1 MSFLDW
7 IILVLFLGALI
18 GIVLWVLK
26 HKKDDTSDYFLSGRS
41 ETWLAVGAA
50 IFAANIGSEHLVGLA
65 GAGAESGMAMA
76 HWEMHGWL
84 ILILGWVFVPFY
96 AHSKVF
102 TMPEFLMKR
111 FNKETSSTL
120 SIITLISYV
129 LTKVSVTAFTGGIF
143 LETVLGINFWVG
155 AIGLVL
161 LTGIFTVLGG
171 MKGIMTISV
180 VQTPILIAGAIT
192 ILILGLLKVG
202 GGGLLDGWNAVK
214 EIASANGATNMH
226 LIHPKGDVW
235 YDKFP
240 GISVFFGAAI
250 IGFWYWCTD
259 QHIVQRALAAKN
271 LNHARKGTIFAGFLK
286 ILPVFMFLIPGM
298 IAAALK
304 AKGVAGFDFD
314 SNDKAYG
321 SLVTNLLPMGVK
333 GLVVVGFVAALMTS
347 LAAHFNSSATLFT
360 IDFYKHYRPN
370 ESEHKLV
377 IVGRIATISVVLLGL
392 VWIRI
397 MKSLGA
403 VLYEYLQNVQS
414 LIAPAIAAV
423 FLLGVFHRK
432 ITPKAGQ
439 WGLIIGSLVGL
450 FRLVLMIFDP
460 GSHFDQVTEKLV
472 TDPSMHTGI
481 FSILKINWIHFCIF
495 LFFFTMALMV
505 IISFFT
511 PKATEKQLQGIT
523 YFSQSPEQMAE
534 TRNSWSKWD
543 VFTTLIVIAVCVV
556 FYIYFW

>member
-1 MSFLDW
+1 MSTIDW
-7 IILVLFLGALI
+7 IILVLFLVALI

-65 GAGAESGMAMA
+65 GAGAESGLAMA
-76 HWEMHGWL
+76 HWEMQGWM

-102 TMPEFLMKR
+102 TMPEFLLKR
-111 FNKETSSTL
+111 YNKNTSSTL

-143 LETVLGINFWVG
+143 LQSVMGIDFWTG

-161 LTGIFTVLGG
+161 LTGVFTVLGG

-180 VQTPILIAGAIT
+180 IQTPILIAGALT
-192 ILILGLLKVG
+192 ILILGLLKLG
-202 GGGLLDGWNAVK
+202 GGGILEGWQEVVK
-214 EIASANGATNMH
+214 YSGDNMH
-226 LIHPKGDVW
+226 LLHSKGDPW
-235 YDKFP
+235 FDKFP
-240 GISVFFGAAI
+240 GVGVIFGAAI

-259 QHIVQRALAAKN
+259 QHIVQRALAAKD
-271 LNHARKGTIFAGFLK
+271 LNNARKGTIFAGFLK

-314 SNDKAYG
+314 TNDKAYG
-321 SLVTNLLPMGVK
+321 SMVTNLLPIGVK
-333 GLVVVGFVAALMTS
+333 GIVVVGFIAALMTS

-360 IDFYKHYRPN
+360 IDFYKNYRPN
-370 ESEHKLV
+370 ASEHRLV
-377 IVGRIATISVVLLGL
+377 WIGRMATIAVVALGL
-392 VWIRI
+392 VWIPVMRG
-397 MKSLGA
+397 LGS
-403 VLYEYLQNVQS
+403 VLYEYLQEVQS

-423 FLLGVFHRK
+423 FLLGVFNRR

-439 WGLIIGSLVGL
+439 WGLILGFIIGM
-450 FRLVLMIFDP
+450 FRLGLMIFKSSIAPDSLF
-460 GSHFDQVTEKLV
+460 GMILAVNWLHFEL
-472 TDPSMHTGI
+472 
-481 FSILKINWIHFCIF
+481 F
-495 LFFFTMALMV
+495 LFFFIMAVMV
-505 IISFFT
+505 AVSIFT
-511 PKATEKQLQGIT
+511 PRASETQLQGLT
-523 YFSQSPEQMAE
+523 YFSQSPEQIAE
-534 TRNSWSKWD
+534 TRNSWSRLD
-543 VFTTLIVIAVCVV
+543 IITSAIVVLICVA
-556 FYIYFW
+556 FYVYFW

>member
-1 MSFLDW
+1 MSTIDW
-7 IILVLFLGALI
+7 IILVLFLFGLI

-26 HKKDDTSDYFLSGRS
+26 NKKDDTSDYFLSGRS

-76 HWEMHGWL
+76 HWEMQGWL
-84 ILILGWVFVPFY
+84 VLVLGWVFVPFY

-102 TMPEFLMKR
+102 TMPEFLLKR
-111 FNKETSSTL
+111 FNKNTSSTL

-143 LETVLGINFWVG
+143 LETVMGIDFWYG

-161 LTGIFTVLGG
+161 FTGVFTVLGG

-180 VQTPILIAGAIT
+180 IQTPILIVGAFT

-202 GGGLLDGWNAVK
+202 GGGLLDGWSEVVK
-214 EIASANGATNMH
+214 YSGDNMH
-226 LIHPKGDVW
+226 LIHIKGDPW

-240 GISVFFGAAI
+240 GIGVIFGSAI

-259 QHIVQRALAAKN
+259 QHIVQRALAAKDLDN
-271 LNHARKGTIFAGFLK
+271 ARKGTILAGFLK

-304 AKGVAGFDFD
+304 AKGVPGFDFD

-321 SLVTNLLPMGVK
+321 SMVTNLLPIGVK
-333 GLVVVGFVAALMTS
+333 GIVVVGFIAALMTS

-360 IDFYKHYRPN
+360 IDFYKNYRPN
-370 ESEHKLV
+370 ASEHKLV
-377 IVGRIATISVVLLGL
+377 WVGRMATVAVVVLGL
-392 VWIRI
+392 VWIPI
-397 MKSLGA
+397 MRGLGS

-414 LIAPAIAAV
+414 LIAPAISAV
-423 FLLGVFHRK
+423 FLMGVFNRR
-432 ITPKAGQ
+432 ITPKAGE
-439 WGLIIGSLVGL
+439 WGLLLGFFIGM
-450 FRLVLMIFDP
+450 FRLTLMIFKSSFAADSLF
-460 GSHFDQVTEKLV
+460 GMLLD
-472 TDPSMHTGI
+472 
-481 FSILKINWIHFCIF
+481 INWLHFCLF
-495 LFFFTMALMV
+495 LFFFTMSAMV
-505 IISFFT
+505 LISMFT
-511 PKATEKQLQGIT
+511 PRASETQLQGLT
-523 YFSQSPEQMAE
+523 YFSQSPEQIAE
-534 TRNSWSKWD
+534 TRSSWSNWD
-543 VFTTLIVIAVCVV
+543 IITTGVVVLICVG
-556 FYIYFW
+556 FYAYFW

>member
-1 MSFLDW
+1 MTTLDW
-7 IILVLFLGALI
+7 IILFLFFLTLA
-18 GIVLWVLK
+18 GIVLWVVR
-26 HKKDDTSDYFLSGRS
+26 HKRDDTSDYFLSGRS

-96 AHSKVF
+96 AHSRVF
-102 TMPEFLMKR
+102 TMPEFLFRR
-111 FNKETSSTL
+111 FNKDTSSTL

-129 LTKVSVTAFTGGIF
+129 LTKVSVAAFTGGIF
-143 LETVLGINFWVG
+143 LETVMGINFWYG
-155 AIGLVL
+155 AVGLVL

-180 VQTPILIAGAIT
+180 VQAPILIAGAIT

-202 GGGLLDGWNAVK
+202 GAGLLDGWHEMVK
-214 EIASANGATNMH
+214 YASANGATNMH
-226 LIHPKGDVW
+226 LVHPKGDMW

-240 GISVFFGAAI
+240 GVSVFFGAAI

-271 LNHARKGTIFAGFLK
+271 LTQARKGTIFAGFLK
-286 ILPVFMFLIPGM
+286 LLPVFMFLIPGM

-304 AKGVAGFDFD
+304 AKGVEGFGFD

-321 SLVTNLLPMGVK
+321 SMVTNLLPMGVK
-333 GLVVVGFVAALMTS
+333 GLVVVGFIAALMTS

-370 ESEHKLV
+370 TSEHKLV
-377 IVGRIATISVVLLGL
+377 WVGRIATISVVLLGL
-392 VWIRI
+392 VWIPI
-397 MKSLGA
+397 MRSLGA

-423 FLLGVFHRK
+423 FLLGVFNRK

-439 WGLIIGSLVGL
+439 WGLIIGSVVG
-450 FRLVLMIFDP
+450 FIRLIIMIFDP
-460 GSHFDQVTEKLV
+460 GTHFDHVTQKLV
-472 TDPSMHTGI
+472 TDPSLHTGL
-481 FSILKINWIHFCIF
+481 FSILKINWIHFCIM

-511 PKATEKQLQGIT
+511 PRAGEQQLQGIT
-523 YFSQSPEQMAE
+523 YFSQSPEQKAE
-534 TRNSWSKWD
+534 TRNSWTALD
-543 VFTTLIVIAVCVV
+543 VFTTLIVLGACVA

>member
-1 MSFLDW
+1 
-7 IILVLFLGALI
+7 LFFSCLI
-18 GIVLWVLK
+18 VIVFWVIR
-26 HKKDDTSDYFLSGRS
+26 HKKDNTSDYFLSGRS

-50 IFAANIGSEHLVGLA
+50 IFAANIGSEHLVGLS

-84 ILILGWVFVPFY
+84 ILVLGWVFVPFY

-102 TMPEFLMKR
+102 TMPEFLSKR
-111 FNKETSSTL
+111 FNQSTSSTL
-120 SIITLISYV
+120 SIITLVSYV

-143 LETVLGINFWVG
+143 LQSVMGIDFWYG

-180 VQTPILIAGAIT
+180 IQAPILILGAFT
-192 ILILGLLKVG
+192 ILILALLKVG
-202 GGGLLDGWNAVK
+202 DGSLVGGWQETVK
-214 EIASANGATNMH
+214 YASSNGMTNMH
-226 LIHPKGDVW
+226 LFHPKGDIW

-240 GISVFFGAAI
+240 GFSVFFGAAI

-271 LNHARKGTIFAGFLK
+271 LKQARKGAIFAGFLK
-286 ILPVFMFLIPGM
+286 ILPVFIFLVPG
-298 IAAALK
+298 IVAAALR
-304 AKGVAGFDFD
+304 AKGILLFTD
-314 SNDKAYG
+314 NNEAYG
-321 SLVTNLLPMGVK
+321 SLVSKLLPVGIK
-333 GLVVVGFVAALMTS
+333 GIVVVGFIAALMTS

-360 IDFYKHYRPN
+360 IDFYKNYHPTA
-370 ESEHKLV
+370 SEHKLV
-377 IVGRIATISVVLLGL
+377 VIGRIATITVVLLGL
-392 VWIRI
+392 VWIPI
-397 MKSLGA
+397 MKSIGS

-439 WGLIIGSLVGL
+439 WGLLIGALIGL
-450 FRLVLMIFDP
+450 FRLCLMVFDP
-460 GSHFDQVTEKLV
+460 GSHFDHVTQKLI
-472 TDPSMHTGI
+472 TDPSLHTGI
-481 FSILKINWIHFCIF
+481 FALLKINWLHFCIM

-505 IISFFT
+505 VISIFT
-511 PKATEKQLQGIT
+511 PKATEQQLQGIT
-523 YFSQSPEQMAE
+523 YFSQSPEQIKE
-534 TRNSWSKWD
+534 TRESWNIID
-543 VFTTLIVIAVCVV
+543 VLTTLIVLGVCVA

>member
-1 MSFLDW
+1 MATLDW
-7 IILVLFLGALI
+7 IVLVLFFGCLV
-18 GIVLWVLK
+18 GIVFWVMR
-26 HKKDDTSDYFLSGRS
+26 HKKDDTSDYFLSSRS

-76 HWEMHGWL
+76 HWEMQGWM
-84 ILILGWVFVPFY
+84 ILVLGWVFVPFY
-96 AHSKVF
+96 AHSRVF
-102 TMPEFLMKR
+102 TMPEFLSR
-111 FNKETSSTL
+111 RYNSNTSSTL
-120 SIITLISYV
+120 SIITLASYV

-143 LETVLGINFWVG
+143 LKSVLGIDFWYG

-180 VQTPILIAGAIT
+180 VQAPILILGAIL

-202 GGGLLDGWNAVK
+202 GGGIIDGWHEVVK
-214 EIASANGATNMH
+214 FASSNGATNMH
-226 LIHPKGDVW
+226 LVHPKGDIW

-240 GISVFFGAAI
+240 GISVIFGASI

-271 LNHARKGTIFAGFLK
+271 LKNARKGTILAGFLK

-298 IAAALK
+298 IAAALRG
-304 AKGVAGFDFD
+304 KGVLMFTD
-314 SNDKAYG
+314 NNEAYG
-321 SLVTNLLPMGVK
+321 SLVGKLLPMGVK
-333 GLVVVGFVAALMTS
+333 GIVVVGFIAALMTS

-370 ESEHKLV
+370 ASEHRLV
-377 IVGRIATISVVLLGL
+377 VIGRIATITVVLLGL
-392 VWIRI
+392 VWIPI
-397 MKSLGA
+397 MKSLGS

-423 FLLGVFHRK
+423 FILGVFHRK
-432 ITPKAGQ
+432 ITPKAGE
-439 WGLIIGSLVGL
+439 WGLLIGALIGL
-450 FRLVLMIFDP
+450 FRLCLMVFDP
-460 GSHFDQVTEKLV
+460 GTHLNAATQKLV
-472 TDPSMHTGI
+472 TDASLRSGLFT
-481 FSILKINWIHFCIF
+481 ILNINWLHFCIF

-505 IISFFT
+505 VISMFT
-511 PKATEKQLQGIT
+511 PKAGEEQLQGLT
-523 YFSQSPEQMAE
+523 YFSQSPEQKKE
-534 TRNSWSKWD
+534 TRDSWSMVD
-543 VFTTLIVIAVCVV
+543 IITSLVVVAVCVG
-556 FYIYFW
+556 FYVIFW

>member
-1 MSFLDW
+1 VGTIDLS
-7 IILVLFLGALI
+7 IIGLFLMALV
-18 GIVLWVLK
+18 GIAFWVMR

-76 HWEMHGWL
+76 HWEMQGWM

-111 FNKETSSTL
+111 FNSNTSSFL

-129 LTKVSVTAFTGGIF
+129 LTKVSVTAYTGGIF
-143 LETVLGINFWVG
+143 LQAVTGIDTIWNVDFFWIA

-161 LTGIFTVLGG
+161 LTGLYTVVGG
-171 MKGIMTISV
+171 MKGVMLISV
-180 VQTPILIAGAIT
+180 VQTPILLAGAFT

-202 GGGLLDGWNAVK
+202 DGTLISGWDAVV
-214 EIASANGATNMH
+214 EYSGDQMH
-226 LIHPKGDVW
+226 LIRYPGDKA
-235 YDKFP
+235 YDDFP
-240 GISVFFGAAI
+240 GITVIFTAAI

-259 QHIVQRALAAKN
+259 QHIVQRTLTAKN

-304 AKGVAGFDFD
+304 QQGVISFDT
-314 SNDKAYG
+314 NDQAYG
-321 SLVTNLLPMGVK
+321 SLVTALLPVGIKGV
-333 GLVVVGFVAALMTS
+333 VIVGFIAALMTS

-360 IDFYKHYRPN
+360 IDFYKNWRPN
-370 ESEHKLV
+370 ASESKLV
-377 IVGRIATISVVLLGL
+377 LVGRIATISVVVLGL
-392 VWIRI
+392 IWIPI
-397 MKSLGA
+397 MRGLGS

-423 FLLGVFHRK
+423 FMLGVFSKK
-432 ITPKAGQ
+432 ITPKAGE
-439 WGLIIGSLVGL
+439 WGLILGFLVGM
-450 FRLVLMIFDP
+450 FRLAMMIVKPEMFQWLLD
-460 GSHFDQVTEKLV
+460 
-472 TDPSMHTGI
+472 
-481 FSILKINWIHFCIF
+481 INWLIFCIY
-495 LFFFTMALMV
+495 LFFFTIAVMIV
-505 IISFFT
+505 ISFFT
-511 PKATEKQLQGIT
+511 PAATEEQLQGIT
-523 YFSQSPEQMAE
+523 YFSQSEKQKEE
-534 TRNSWSKWD
+534 TRNSWSAWD
-543 VFTTLIVIAVCVV
+543 VVTSLVVVAVCVA
-556 FYIYFW
+556 FYLKFW

>member
-1 MSFLDW
+1 MATLDW
-7 IILVLFLGALI
+7 IIIVLFLLGLF
-18 GIVLWVLK
+18 GIVWWVLK
-26 HKKDDTSDYFLSGRS
+26 HKKDNTSDYFLSGRS

-76 HWEMHGWL
+76 HWEMQGWM

-102 TMPEFLMKR
+102 TMPEFLLLR
-111 FNKETSSTL
+111 FNKNTSSTL

-143 LETVLGINFWVG
+143 LQSVMGIDFWYG

-161 LTGIFTVLGG
+161 LTGVFTVLGG

-180 VQTPILIAGAIT
+180 IQTPILIVGSAI
-192 ILILGLLKVG
+192 ILVLGLLKVG
-202 GGGLLDGWNAVK
+202 GGGLMDGWNEVVK
-214 EIASANGATNMH
+214 SAGNNMH
-226 LIHPKGDVW
+226 LIHSKGDPW

-240 GISVFFGAAI
+240 GVGTIFGAAI

-259 QHIVQRALAAKN
+259 QHIVQRALAAKD
-271 LNHARKGTIFAGFLK
+271 LKAARQGTIFAGFLK

-298 IAAALK
+298 IAAAMR
-304 AKGVAGFDFD
+304 AKGQIMFTD
-314 SNDKAYG
+314 NNEAYG
-321 SLVTNLLPMGVK
+321 TLVSTLLPIGLK
-333 GLVVVGFVAALMTS
+333 GLVVVGFIAALMTS

-360 IDFYKHYRPN
+360 IDFYKHHAPN
-370 ESEHKLV
+370 ASEHKLV
-377 IVGRIATISVVLLGL
+377 WVGRYATIAVVFLGL
-392 VWIRI
+392 IWIPI
-397 MKSLGA
+397 MKSLGS

-423 FLLGVFHRK
+423 FLLGVFNKK
-432 ITPKAGQ
+432 ITPKAGE
-439 WGLIIGSLVGL
+439 WGLLIGFLIGMT
-450 FRLVLMIFDP
+450 RLGFMVFDP
-460 GSHFDQVTEKLV
+460 GTHFDVATQKMI
-472 TDPSMHTGI
+472 TDPALRNGLFTFVLGM
-481 FSILKINWIHFCIF
+481 NWLHFCLF
-495 LFFFTMALMV
+495 LFFLTMAIMV
-505 IISFFT
+505 VVSMFT
-511 PKATEKQLQGIT
+511 PKAGTEQLQGLT

-534 TRNSWSKWD
+534 TRNSWSAID
-543 VFTTLIVIAVCVV
+543 VVTSLIVVGICVA